1 MEIVR
6 LNQGNLVGAVRL
18 AADILTR
25 GGIVLYPTDTLYGL
39 AVDATNRSALQKLR
53 ELKGREKKK
62 PISVVVG
69 DMAGIEAHAE
79 MDSVA
84 RHFAK
89 QHLPGALT
97 LVLPG
102 KEHLPEE
109 LMLNGAIGI
118 RIPDDPFAL
127 ALARTF
133 NKPFTAT
140 SANRSGLPTAAHPD
154 EIIRQFGSLMPYIDL
169 VIDAGERTSSPGS
182 TVMAF
187 RNGEAVILRE
197 GIIPREKL
205 LGI

>member
-6 LNQGNLVGAVRL
+6 LNQGNFVGAVRL

-25 GGIVLYPTDTLYGL
+25 GGVVLYPTDTLYGI
-39 AVDATNRSALQKLR
+39 AVDATNRSALEKLR
-53 ELKGREKKK
+53 DLKGRERKK
-62 PISVVVG
+62 PISIVVG

-79 MDSVA
+79 VDSVA

-89 QHLPGALT
+89 QYLPGALT

-102 KEHLPEE
+102 KPHLPEE
-109 LMLNGAIGI
+109 LMLNGTVGI
-118 RIPDDPFAL
+118 RVPDDPFAL
-127 ALARTF
+127 ALARAFGNPYT
-133 NKPFTAT
+133 TT
-140 SANRSGLPTAAHPD
+140 SANRSGLPTVAHPD
-154 EIIRQFGSLMPYIDL
+154 GIVRQFGSLVPYIDL
-169 VIDAGERTSSPGS
+169 VIDAGERARAPGS

-197 GIIPREKL
+197 GVIPREKL